1 MAPFERIV
9 SRIAE
14 QLLED
19 ERLRSNLTDAE
30 AKTVLDWGLMWLE
43 RQIAQARDEEQA
55 RRIAASAALR
65 VRQVLETI
73 NEGTATRQKGDL
85 SSALKRIEAL
95 LSREQGP
102 TRAEIAAAMSSPAPA
117 KRPSSTSASRK

>member
-9 SRIAE
+9 SRISE

-19 ERLRSNLTDAE
+19 DRLRSNLTDAE
-30 AKTVLDWGLMWLE
+30 GKTVLDWGLMWLE
-43 RQIAQARDEEQA
+43 RQTAQARDEEDA
-55 RRIAASAALR
+55 RRIAASAAPR

-85 SSALKRIEAL
+85 PSALKRIEAL

-102 TRAEIAAAMSSPAPA
+102 TRAEIAAAMSSPAPG
-117 KRPSSTSASRK
+117 KRPSGTPLSRK